1 MCSQIF
7 SKATSVSAGNFRA
20 PTECVASFKVLITGN
35 LTTHDFFVKKFE
47 RALLQTV
54 EFNRLRRFGRLR
66 DFSRSCFSLA
76 CAARI
81 IFLPKAGGQQRRF
94 AGVFDRRRRILYV
107 WFGRRSSSMDP
118 DDYDPIAAAL
128 KEDIGKG
135 DITTEFFVP
144 EALHASGRIVAHEP
158 AVVAGTA
165 TAAEIFRK
173 IDPET
178 NVQIVRPDG
187 EAVPPGDVVIEVRGL
202 ARSILKAERVALNF
216 LQRLCGVATL
226 TRQFVDAVGN
236 HPAKILDT
244 RKTTPGLRALEKAA
258 VVAGG
263 GVNHR
268 SGLFDMVL
276 VKDNHLAALN
286 GLSGFSDQIRRLRTE
301 RPNVR
306 IEVEADDLEQAR
318 AFVEIDGIDVI
329 LLDNMVPAQIRE
341 ALALRKNNI
350 KFEASGG
357 ITLKNV
363 RRVAATGVDYISIG
377 ALTNAAR
384 AIDLGLEM
392 NHVHG

>member
-1 MCSQIF
+1 
-7 SKATSVSAGNFRA
+7 
-20 PTECVASFKVLITGN
+20 
-35 LTTHDFFVKKFE
+35 
-47 RALLQTV
+47 
-54 EFNRLRRFGRLR
+54 
-66 DFSRSCFSLA
+66 
-76 CAARI
+76 
-81 IFLPKAGGQQRRF
+81 
-94 AGVFDRRRRILYV
+94 
-107 WFGRRSSSMDP
+107 MDP

-144 EALHASGRIVAHEP
+144 EALHGSGRIVAHEP
-158 AVVAGTA
+158 AVVAGTG

-173 IDPET
+173 IDPAT
-178 NVQIVRPDG
+178 DIQIVRPDR
-187 EAVPPGDVVIEVRGL
+187 EAVVAGDIVIEVRGL

-216 LQRLCGVATL
+216 LQRLCGIATL

-236 HPAKILDT
+236 HPARILDT

-276 VKDNHLAALN
+276 VKDNHLAALG
-286 GLSGFSDQIRRLRTE
+286 GLSGFADQIRRLRKE
-301 RPNVR
+301 QPNIR
-306 IEVEADDLEQAR
+306 IEVEADDLDQTR

-329 LLDNMVPAQIRE
+329 LLDNMEPAQIRE
-341 ALALRKNNI
+341 ALALRRNNI

-357 ITLKNV
+357 ITLKTV
-363 RRVAATGVDYISIG
+363 RRIAATGVDYISIG
-377 ALTNAAR
+377 ALTNAAP

-392 NHVHG
+392 THVQG